1 MVRHSAARRCPR
13 VIREGEH
20 WGCRAALDH
29 RLSYRDHQV
38 RTLSAKVADDDAFVP
53 STSTRGAGRSA
64 SRYNGTVAEL
74 WTDPEWLAGVHA
86 WVDEQTDT
94 LGLERTG
101 DTEQP
106 HVTVWSTVLKVPT
119 TAGPVWFKANH
130 GPLQHEAALVTLLA
144 ERVPDRVEPLLAAD
158 LDRGWMLM
166 RDAGTR
172 MRELVVVEASLERW
186 HPVLDSVARI
196 SIAMEDDVH
205 ALLAIGVPDLRLTTL
220 PASYAAL
227 MEEIDAAP
235 SFRAATGRVVEL
247 CEQLAPYGIRESV
260 QHDDLHDG
268 QVFVRDGRHWV
279 VDWGDGCLSHPFFVL
294 AVALEGQ
301 IAWGLDDVESSV
313 DTGPFRDT
321 FLAPYG
327 AAYPNL
333 SRADLV
339 EASRL
344 ATRLGWAA
352 RAVNGHLSVD
362 EESTRR
368 RLEMFV
374 DGRVQD

>member
-1 MVRHSAARRCPR
+1 MTLNGVR
-13 VIREGEH
+13 
-20 WGCRAALDH
+20 D
-29 RLSYRDHQV
+29 
-38 RTLSAKVADDDAFVP
+38 
-53 STSTRGAGRSA
+53 RSA
-64 SRYNGTVAEL
+64 SRYNGTVTEL
-74 WTDPEWLAGVHA
+74 WTDPEWLAGAHA
-86 WVDEQTDT
+86 WVEEQCDA
-94 LGLERTG
+94 LGLVRTG
-101 DTEQP
+101 DAEQP
-106 HVTVWSTVLKVPT
+106 HVTAWSTVLKVPT

-144 ERVPDRVEPLLAAD
+144 ERVPDQVEPLLAAD
-158 LDRGWMLM
+158 PDRGWMLM

-172 MRELVVVEASLERW
+172 MRELVAIEASLARW

-196 SIAMEDDVH
+196 SVALEDDVG
-205 ALLAIGVPDLRLTTL
+205 ALLAIGVPDLRLASL

-227 MEEIDAAP
+227 MEEIKAP
-235 SFRAATGRVVEL
+235 PRFRAATDRVAEL
-247 CEQLAPYGIRESV
+247 SDQLAAYGIRDSV

-279 VDWGDGCLSHPFFVL
+279 VDWGDACVSHPFFVL

-301 IAWGLDDVESSV
+301 IAWGLDDVEDSV
-313 DTGPFRDT
+313 DTAPFRDT
-321 FLAPYG
+321 FLAPYE

-333 SRADLV
+333 SHADLV
-339 EASRL
+339 EAARL

-352 RAVNGHLSVD
+352 RSVNGHLPVD
-362 EESTRR
+362 EQSTLR

>member
-1 MVRHSAARRCPR
+1 
-13 VIREGEH
+13 
-20 WGCRAALDH
+20 
-29 RLSYRDHQV
+29 
-38 RTLSAKVADDDAFVP
+38 
-53 STSTRGAGRSA
+53 
-64 SRYNGTVAEL
+64 
-74 WTDPEWLAGVHA
+74 
-86 WVDEQTDT
+86 
-94 LGLERTG
+94 
-101 DTEQP
+101 
-106 HVTVWSTVLKVPT
+106 VLKVPT

-144 ERVPDRVEPLLAAD
+144 ERVPDQVVPLLAAD

-186 HPVLDSVARI
+186 HPVLDTVARI
-196 SIAMEDDVH
+196 SVALEDDVGG
-205 ALLAIGVPDLRLTTL
+205 LLAIGVPDLRLATL

-235 SFRAATGRVVEL
+235 RFRAATHRVAEL
-247 CEQLAPYGIRESV
+247 CEQLAAYGIRDSV

-279 VDWGDGCLSHPFFVL
+279 VDWGDACVSHPFFVL

-321 FLAPYG
+321 FLGPYE

-333 SRADLV
+333 SHADLV
-339 EASRL
+339 EAARL

-352 RAVNGHLSVD
+352 RSVNGHLPVD
-362 EESTRR
+362 EQSTLR

-374 DGRVQD
+374 DGQVQD